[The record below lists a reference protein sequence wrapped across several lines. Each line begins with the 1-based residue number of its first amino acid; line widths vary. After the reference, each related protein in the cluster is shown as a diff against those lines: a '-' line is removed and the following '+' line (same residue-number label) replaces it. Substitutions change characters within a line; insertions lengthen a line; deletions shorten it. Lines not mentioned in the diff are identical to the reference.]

1 VARPLLMRMYVLEM
15 LVSDSAILIFA
26 AVGLVATTASILVDA
41 RHERERAAAAR
52 EHVTV
57 EA

>member
-1 VARPLLMRMYVLEM
+1 MRMYVLEM

-41 RHERERAAAAR
+41 RHERERAAAR